1 MPSSVNE
8 KMDISFK
15 ICTNEYIVPSSHFMT
30 TCANM
35 YKKYTGVKQPTSTV
49 SATVQLMML
58 AGF

>member
-1 MPSSVNE
+1 
-8 KMDISFK
+8 MDISFK
-15 ICTNEYIVPSSHFMT
+15 FYSNEYIVPSSHFMT